1 MPPTLSVIVPATD
14 APPTLNRCL
23 AAIDGSRGPAPEV
36 IVVREPAGAGP
47 AAARNRGAERSSGEV
62 LVFLD
67 SDVEVHPD
75 AFELIRA
82 AFTADPDLTAL
93 FGAYDD
99 DPEPHDPVSRF
110 RNLLHH
116 HVHVTSAGPAETFWA
131 GLGAI
136 RASAFRAMGGFDA
149 ERYPHPAV
157 EDVELGTRLKAARE
171 RIRLEPRLQGRHLRR
186 WSVTGMVHTD
196 LARRGMPWV
205 ELQLER
211 RSISGALNLSW
222 GHRISALGS
231 LALVGA
237 IATRRV
243 RTALAACLGV
253 VALNARFYALLV
265 RRGGPR
271 LLAIGVPLH
280 ILHQLAAAAAVPA
293 AALRF
298 AVRGP
303 SRGPG

>member
-1 MPPTLSVIVPATD
+1 MPTLSVIVPATN
-14 APPTLNRCL
+14 APPTLGRCL
-23 AAIDGSRGPAPEV
+23 AAIDGARGPAPEV
-36 IVVREPAGAGP
+36 IVVRDPEGVGP
-47 AAARNRGAERSSGEV
+47 AAARNRGAARASGEV

-67 SDVEVHPD
+67 SDVEVHRD
-75 AFELIRA
+75 AFVLIRT
-82 AFTADPDLTAL
+82 AFSADPDLTAL

-116 HVHVTSAGPAETFWA
+116 HVHVTSPGPAETFWA

-136 RASAFRAMGGFDA
+136 RASAFRAIGGFDA
-149 ERYPHPAV
+149 ERYPDPAV
-157 EDVELGTRLKAARE
+157 EDVELGTRLSAAGE
-171 RIRLEPRLQGRHLRR
+171 RITLEPRLQGRHLRR
-186 WSVTGMVHTD
+186 WSLPGMVHTD

-211 RSISGALNLSW
+211 RSISGALNLGW
-222 GHRISALGS
+222 GHRISAVTS

-243 RTALAACLGV
+243 RAALAACLAV
-253 VALNARFYALLV
+253 TALNVRFYQLLV
-265 RRGGPR
+265 RRGGLR

-280 ILHQLAAAAAVPA
+280 ILHQLTAAAAVPA
-293 AALRF
+293 GALRF
-298 AVRGP
+298 AARGRC
-303 SRGPG
+303 SG